1 MHKERQSNWEL
12 MRIIAMLM
20 IIAGHFIIQSH
31 AEEILSG
38 FDLYAAVFLG
48 GGARIAVQLFLMLGV
63 WFMVS
68 SHFRADRLL
77 KLGGQTAFY
86 SLLVVIVL
94 ALLGE
99 HLKARD
105 IVSGVFP
112 FTFTLWF
119 ATSYLVLIA
128 VSPWLHKILEWD
140 RIVLRNFLIVLFILV
155 PVVCSIHNMMDTY
168 LCTVIWFMYVYLC
181 MGYYKKYLS
190 DRHFDKFKCLVF
202 GGGDICPDF
211 RNYSVYSANARR
223 FIPGKGVGAFAVKLY
238 GRL

>member
-1 MHKERQSNWEL
+1 MHRERQSNWEL
-12 MRIIAMLM
+12 MRIIAMLL
-20 IIAGHFIIQSH
+20 IVAGHFVGQSH
-31 AEEILSG
+31 AREILSG
-38 FDLYAAVFLG
+38 TDLYAAMFLG
-48 GGARIAVQLFLMLGV
+48 SGSRVAVQLFLMLGV

-77 KLGGQTAFY
+77 KLGGQTVFY

-99 HLKARD
+99 PLKTKD
-105 IVSGVFP
+105 IMSGIFP

-128 VSPWLHKILEWD
+128 VSPWLHKLLDWD
-140 RIVLRNFLIVLFILV
+140 RTVLRNFLIVLFILI
-155 PVVCSIHNMMDTY
+155 PVVCSIHKPMDTY

-190 DRHFDKFKCLVF
+190 LRHFNRFKCLVL
-202 GGGDICPDF
+202 GGGDICPSF
-211 RNYSVYSANARR
+211 RNYGIYITNARR
-223 FIPGKGVGAFAVKLY
+223 SFHRDRVGAFT
-238 GRL
+238 G